1 MHVVPVCVTSPQPSY
16 NFQKPTFQ
24 QQQQP
29 QPPQQQ
35 QQHGRENNFDA
46 NFLFVPEPSDV
57 IRLRSSP
64 YHVVPSPADSF
75 VSSTSSFD
83 ARSPTM
89 FSPSGV
95 NFTNILRTFFCKKKC
110 ILSPFLYL
118 HFKFQKKN
126 FKNIKKLAFFSNLV
140 FTDNLFTLMVKMNFC
155 F

>member
-24 QQQQP
+24 QQP
-29 QPPQQQ
+29 QPQQQ
-35 QQHGRENNFDA
+35 QHQQGRENNFDA

-95 NFTNILRTFFCKKKC
+95 NFTNILRTFFFVKKC

-118 HFKFQKKN
+118 HFKFQK
-126 FKNIKKLAFFSNLV
+126 IKKHQKASGFFQI
-140 FTDNLFTLMVKMNFC
+140 LFLRTTYSH
-155 F
+155 